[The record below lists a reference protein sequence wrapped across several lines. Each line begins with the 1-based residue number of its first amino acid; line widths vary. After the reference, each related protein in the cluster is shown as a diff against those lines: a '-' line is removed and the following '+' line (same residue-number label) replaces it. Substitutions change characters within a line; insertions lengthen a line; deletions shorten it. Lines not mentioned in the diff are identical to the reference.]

1 MPVKPSNPEAEYFL
15 KLDAELIKEHRSRLN
30 AEREQAERKA
40 HYMKCPKCGADL
52 TETDYHHVKVDFCQ
66 ACRGMW
72 LDAGEVEMIR
82 HVKESNID
90 VFLRDLIKGLPR
102 K

>member
-1 MPVKPSNPEAEYFL
+1 MPVKPSNPESEYFL
-15 KLDAELIKEHRSRLN
+15 KLDAELIKAHRDRLD
-30 AEREQAERKA
+30 AERAHAERKA
-40 HYMKCPKCGADL
+40 HFMKCPKCGADL
-52 TETDYHHVKVDFCQ
+52 EEAEYQHVKVDACP

-82 HVKESNID
+82 HVKESSID
-90 VFLRDLIKGLPR
+90 GFLRDLIKGLPR

>member
-15 KLDAELIKEHRSRLN
+15 KLDAELIKEHRTRLN
-30 AEREQAERKA
+30 AERESAERKA
-40 HYMKCPKCGADL
+40 HYMKCPKCGADR
-52 TETDYHHVKVDFCQ
+52 TETDYPHVKVEFCQ
-66 ACRGMW
+66 GCRGMW